1 MISRKTAAT
10 PEAVS
15 VLVDVDDSEHK
26 YAKRPVAERLARV
39 VNNQIGHGAVE
50 AGDDGMSGLKRM
62 ALIALVVIIAVVS
75 LLEALSRAKP
85 TGHADSLLDPESN
98 PNLRVARD

>member
-1 MISRKTAAT
+1 M

-15 VLVDVDDSEHK
+15 VAVDVDDSEHK
-26 YAKRPVAERLARV
+26 YAKRPVADRLARV

-75 LLEALSRAKP
+75 LLEALSRARP
-85 TGHADSLLDPESN
+85 SERTNALLDPGSN
-98 PNLRVARD
+98 PNLRVAAD